1 MAADPDTEARTPALR
16 EALTVLEMGARAATA
31 YERPDL
37 AARLTR
43 THERVL
49 DPSVHVFVVGE
60 YKQGKS
66 SLINALLDTEV
77 CPVDDD
83 LATAVPT
90 ALRYA
95 EHECAAVVRRPV
107 AGGTGE
113 DAGGGA
119 DGDLAAE
126 PPAPVRVPISLD
138 RLAGHITEASAS
150 DGADGADGSAQIA
163 DPAAGTRAA
172 VAGHRDAAPADRPAH
187 AVEIGLPRALLAAGL
202 VIVDTP
208 GVGGLGSPQ
217 AATTL
222 GALSMADALI
232 MVSDAGQELTA
243 PELEFLQAARR
254 MCPTV
259 LCVLTKV
266 DFHPHW
272 RAIRDLNA
280 GHLARH
286 GVEAPILCTAAPL
299 RALATRTGDRA
310 LDDESGFAALEARL
324 RDGIVADAERR
335 AVRTASVEVADAA
348 EQLAAQFGREREAL
362 TAIDGRQA
370 LAHLSELQARAARLG
385 SSVARWQQTLA
396 DGISDL
402 TADLDHDLRARL
414 RVAAKEADDAVDAAD
429 PADMW
434 DEFEPWLRR
443 RVSQDV
449 VATYAVLHRRARQ
462 LAARVGEHFEEAGR
476 GVGVRPEVFDPS
488 RLVGEVEAD
497 TDIDT
502 STMGRGEAIMT
513 GVRGGYMGVLMFG
526 MLGSMLAGL
535 SMLNPAT
542 AVIGMA
548 MGRKSLR
555 QEKDRRLA
563 QRRNSAKVAHRKYA
577 DEVAFVV
584 MKDARDTLRR
594 VQRQLRDHYAAR
606 AEELQRTTNEAL
618 AAARQAATAD
628 VSTRQRRLR
637 DVEAELERIDGLR
650 RTALDLAP
658 DLAAAVGA

>member
-1 MAADPDTEARTPALR
+1 MAADPDTEARTPAFR
-16 EALTVLEMGARAATA
+16 EALSVLEMGARAATA

-37 AARLTR
+37 AARLAR
-43 THERVL
+43 THERML

-77 CPVDDD
+77 CAVDDD

-90 ALRYA
+90 AVRYA
-95 EHECAAVVRRPV
+95 EHECAAVLHRPTD
-107 AGGTGE
+107 G
-113 DAGGGA
+113 DAGA
-119 DGDLAAE
+119 D
-126 PPAPVRVPISLD
+126 PPALTRAAMPLD
-138 RLAGHITEASAS
+138 RLDDHVTEASEAPEAPE
-150 DGADGADGSAQIA
+150 GADLSGN
-163 DPAAGTRAA
+163 A
-172 VAGHRDAAPADRPAH
+172 VPADHRVQ
-187 AVEIGLPRALLAAGL
+187 AVEVGLPRALLAAGL
-202 VIVDTP
+202 VLVDTP

-243 PELEFLQAARR
+243 PELEFLHAARR

-272 RAIRDLNA
+272 RAIRDLNT

-286 GVEAPILCTAAPL
+286 GIEAPIFCTAAPL
-299 RALATRTGDRA
+299 RVLATRTGDRA
-310 LDDESGFAALEARL
+310 LDDESGFAALEAHL

-335 AVRTASVEVADAA
+335 AVCTASAEVADAA
-348 EQLAAQFGREREAL
+348 EQLAAQFEREREAL
-362 TAIDGRQA
+362 TATDGRQA
-370 LAHLSELQARAARLG
+370 LAELSELQARATRLG

-396 DGISDL
+396 DGIADL

-449 VATYAVLHRRARQ
+449 VATYAALHRRARQ

-476 GVGVRPEVFDPS
+476 GVGIRPDVFDPS

-513 GVRGGYMGVLMFG
+513 GVRGGYMGMLMFG

-563 QRRNSAKVAHRKYA
+563 QRRNNAKVAHRKYA

-606 AEELQRTTNEAL
+606 ADELQRTTNEAL

-637 DVEAELERIDGLR
+637 DVQAELERIDGLR
-650 RTALDLAP
+650 RKALDLAP
-658 DLAAAVGA
+658 DRAVAVRV

>member
-1 MAADPDTEARTPALR
+1 MAADPDTQARTPAVR
-16 EALTVLEMGARAATA
+16 EALTVVEMGTRAATS
-31 YERPDL
+31 YQRPDL
-37 AARLTR
+37 ARRLASTRARL
-43 THERVL
+43 V

-60 YKQGKS
+60 YKKGKS
-66 SLINALLDTEV
+66 SLVNALLDTQV

-83 LATAVPT
+83 IATAVPT
-90 ALRYA
+90 AVRYA
-95 EHECAAVVRRPV
+95 EHESAAILYRPA
-107 AGGTGE
+107 AGDPE
-113 DAGGGA
+113 
-119 DGDLAAE
+119 AE
-126 PPAPVRVPISLD
+126 SPAPVRAPIPLA
-138 RLAGHITEASAS
+138 RLADHITEGSGSPDLS
-150 DGADGADGSAQIA
+150 DGSPRARGHGPDVAEADDA
-163 DPAAGTRAA
+163 P
-172 VAGHRDAAPADRPAH
+172 VAPDDRPVH
-187 AVEIGLPRALLAAGL
+187 AVEVGLPRPLLAGGL
-202 VIVDTP
+202 VVVDTP

-222 GALSMADALI
+222 GALPMADALV

-243 PELEFLQAARR
+243 PELEFLHAARR

-272 RAIRDLNA
+272 HTIRDLNA

-286 GVEAPILCTAAPL
+286 GIEAPIVCTAAPL
-299 RALATRTGDRA
+299 RVAARRTGDRA
-310 LDDESGFAALEARL
+310 LDDESGFPELEAHL
-324 RDGIVADAERR
+324 RDGIVADAEHV
-335 AVRTASVEVADAA
+335 AVRAASDDVAEVAG
-348 EQLAAQFGREREAL
+348 QLATQFQRERAAL
-362 TAIDGRQA
+362 TAADGREA
-370 LAHLSELQARAARLG
+370 VAHLGEIQARAARLG

-396 DGISDL
+396 DGIADL
-402 TADLDHDLRARL
+402 TADLDHELRTRL
-414 RVAAKEADDAVDAAD
+414 RVAAKEADEAVDAAD

-449 VATYAVLHRRARQ
+449 VATYAALHRRSRQ

-476 GVGVRPEVFDPS
+476 AVAIRPDVFDPS

-502 STMGRGEAIMT
+502 FTLGRGEAIIT
-513 GVRGGYMGVLMFG
+513 GVRGGYMGMLMFG

-618 AAARQAATAD
+618 AAARQAAAAD
-628 VSTRQRRLR
+628 ASTRQRRLR
-637 DVEAELERIDGLR
+637 DVDAELERIAGLR
-650 RTALDLAP
+650 RKALDLSP
-658 DLAAAVGA
+658 HLAGSTRA

>member
-90 ALRYA
+90 AVRYA

-113 DAGGGA
+113 GA

-126 PPAPVRVPISLD
+126 PPAPAPVRVPISLD

-150 DGADGADGSAQIA
+150 DGADDSAHVAEPGGGDRGAA
-163 DPAAGTRAA
+163 
-172 VAGHRDAAPADRPAH
+172 AGHRDAAPADRPAH

-286 GVEAPILCTAAPL
+286 GVEAQILCTAAPL
-299 RALATRTGDRA
+299 RVLATRTGDRA

-335 AVRTASVEVADAA
+335 AVRTASAAVADAA
-348 EQLAAQFGREREAL
+348 EQLAAPFEREREAL

-370 LAHLSELQARAARLG
+370 VAHLSELQARATRLG

-396 DGISDL
+396 DGIADL

-462 LAARVGEHFEEAGR
+462 LAATVGEHFEEAGR

-542 AVIGMA
+542 AVIGIA

-577 DEVAFVV
+577 DEVGFVV

-618 AAARQAATAD
+618 AAARQAATSD

-658 DLAAAVGA
+658 DLAAAARS

>member
-90 ALRYA
+90 AVRYA

-113 DAGGGA
+113 GA

-126 PPAPVRVPISLD
+126 PPAPAPVRVPISLD

-150 DGADGADGSAQIA
+150 DGADDSAHVAEPGGGDRGAA
-163 DPAAGTRAA
+163 
-172 VAGHRDAAPADRPAH
+172 AGHRDAAPADRPAH

-299 RALATRTGDRA
+299 RVLATRTGDRA

-335 AVRTASVEVADAA
+335 AVRTASAAVADAA
-348 EQLAAQFGREREAL
+348 EQLAAPFEREREAL

-370 LAHLSELQARAARLG
+370 VAHLSELQARATRLG

-396 DGISDL
+396 DGIADL

-462 LAARVGEHFEEAGR
+462 LAATVGEHFEEAGR

-542 AVIGMA
+542 AVIGIA

-577 DEVAFVV
+577 DEVGFVV

-618 AAARQAATAD
+618 AAARQAATSD

-658 DLAAAVGA
+658 DLAAAARS